1 MWGCFRDVRSATTA
15 LPSSRFLRRGRPST
29 EARQTFMVVWWLV
42 RDVRSATTALPS
54 SRFLRRGRPST
65 EARQTFMVVWWL
77 VRDVRSATTALPSSR
92 FLRRGRPSTEARQTF
107 MVVWWLVRD
116 VRSATTALPSSR
128 FLRRGRPSTALP
140 SSRSLRRPPLAAV
153 KVPTR
158 KLVVCLIVVLIIVV
172 CVIVVLIIIVP
183 VPVHLGVRFGLVSF
197 IVAVV
202 ICIRALGKSP
212 LRGCHVSCVFRPD
225 DDGTFANLRVIPI
238 HALPA
243 LQVLA
248 VVAGL
253 AYRHDPHTICATRV
267 SSDPH
272 VSAVLARFVAVFVRA
287 MPTRELRLFLP
298 VLDPRTARE
307 LVRAAPVHVPPGE
320 VIRELIHVRFPA
332 ELLQAS
338 GRPVGRHRAR
348 DLPILSR
355 IFFVCYQTSW
365 RPRPPDWCPC
375 PDTRPEFFF
384 ESLNDSRRGART
396 PERRT
401 RVGIVTLAR
410 VERESSA
417 RPNARVVASRVLAR
431 AERTERKRE
440 RRRKSAERSC

>member
-1 MWGCFRDVRSATTA
+1 
-15 LPSSRFLRRGRPST
+15 
-29 EARQTFMVVWWLV
+29 MVVWWLV

-54 SRFLRRGRPST
+54 SRF
-65 EARQTFMVVWWL
+65 
-77 VRDVRSATTALPSSR
+77 
-92 FLRRGRPSTEARQTF
+92 
-107 MVVWWLVRD
+107 
-116 VRSATTALPSSR
+116 
-128 FLRRGRPSTALP
+128 
-140 SSRSLRRPPLAAV
+140 LRRPPLAAV

-225 DDGTFANLRVIPI
+225 DDGTFANLRVVPI

-243 LQVLA
+243 IQVLA

-287 MPTRELRLFLP
+287 TPTRELRLFLP

-348 DLPILSR
+348 GLPILSR
-355 IFFVCYQTSW
+355 IFFVCYQTAAGA
-365 RPRPPDWCPC
+365 RARRTGVRVPIPDL
-375 PDTRPEFFF
+375 RFF
-384 ESLNDSRRGART
+384 LNLSTTLVAARGRQSDARASASSRSRASNANRQRDRTHASSRRASSRARSG
-396 PERRT
+396 RR
-401 RVGIVTLAR
+401 G
-410 VERESSA
+410 
-417 RPNARVVASRVLAR
+417 NARGGGRARNGVVDIIARQRAPVVVASNLAPSTPPGCR
-431 AERTERKRE
+431 AR
-440 RRRKSAERSC
+440 